1 MRKPRK
7 PVSVNQIVRR
17 HSSLAQ
23 LATQAQTLLRVQR
36 RLDAALPSLLAGH
49 WQLAHSDQ
57 KLIALVAESPTWATR
72 LRFHESALRDA
83 LSAQGLPAGGRVRIS
98 VARHTADSLREE
110 TGSETQLP
118 EIAMQSLEQAANRA
132 GNGPL
137 GDALRTMLSRHRQRE
152 SRGAATPRGNDQ
164 GTADTGTD

>member
-23 LATQAQTLLRVQR
+23 LATQAQTLLRLQR

-49 WQLAHSDQ
+49 WQLAHHDQ
-57 KLIALVAESPTWATR
+57 KLIALVAESPAWATR
-72 LRFHESALRDA
+72 LRFHETALRDA
-83 LSAQGLPAGGRVRIS
+83 LSAQGLPAGGRIRIS
-98 VARHTADSLREE
+98 VERHADTSLRDEANPE
-110 TGSETQLP
+110 RQLP
-118 EIAMQSLEQAANRA
+118 EVAIQSLEHAADRA
-132 GNGPL
+132 GDGPL
-137 GDALRTMLSRHRQRE
+137 GDALRTMITRHRQRQH
-152 SRGAATPRGNDQ
+152 RGTTTPRGNDQ